1 MAGLLQLDAEDSE
14 LRAAFRALGALTPAT
29 ARPAKDLPTETA
41 SFNNLL
47 RRGVIREGA
56 PGTFYLYETQ
66 RGPGYVVSRLLFWI
80 VVIITPIVII
90 QFCSGS
96 H

>member
-1 MAGLLQLDAEDSE
+1 MAGLIQLDAGDSE

-56 PGTFYLYETQ
+56 PGTFYLYESR
-66 RGPGYVVSRLLFWI
+66 RGPGYVVSRLVFWI
-80 VVIITPIVII
+80 VLILTPVAII